1 VNTLYLIIGI
11 VCGVAG
17 FLMLFV
23 ALSDSPF
30 LKHRKKQIRNDSYD
44 QHSFPPGDGGPYGH

>member
-30 LKHRKKQIRNDSYD
+30 LKHRKKQFRKDSYD
-44 QHSFPPGDGGPYGH
+44 QHSFPPGDGGSYGH